1 MLKDEWNE
9 RLVDRR
15 TNAWLGGVTKVKDVV
30 ASAIKRK
37 SRRSEKPGSLARS
50 PAAIGEVLSERDIR
64 MKIDPSLMKSLV
76 KKASEQQQSLMS
88 QHVGYEFPRK
98 TFGVNFC

>member
-1 MLKDEWNE
+1 MSDQLATPHSRSLKDAKAPSVQGKTP
-9 RLVDRR
+9 RLV
-15 TNAWLGGVTKVKDVV
+15 TPQ
-30 ASAIKRK
+30 
-37 SRRSEKPGSLARS
+37 SEKPGSLARS